1 MEVTLYTSPLFRAAS
16 ARVKPGRR
24 PWAISARPSSCIS
37 SPSTPCLEGLNNPFV
52 LSLSKDAVRDIDIVG
67 FYVYI
72 LHCADGSYYTGH
84 TDDLES
90 RMYAHYAGLVPGY
103 TATRMPVS
111 LEFSEE
117 FPTRYEALERERQV
131 KGWSRRKKEALIDR
145 DWGLL
150 RELSKS
156 RGSTSSPRTD

>member
-1 MEVTLYTSPLFRAAS
+1 MSY
-16 ARVKPGRR
+16 
-24 PWAISARPSSCIS
+24 
-37 SPSTPCLEGLNNPFV
+37 NPFV
-52 LSLSKDAVRDIDIVG
+52 LSLSKDSVENQGIVS

-72 LHCADGSYYTGH
+72 LRCSDGSYYVGH
-84 TDDLES
+84 TDNLES
-90 RMYAHYAGLVPGY
+90 RMSAHYAGVFRGY

-111 LEFSEE
+111 LEFSED
-117 FPTRYEALERERQV
+117 FPTRYESLERERQI
-131 KGWSRRKKEALIDR
+131 KGWSRRKKEALING